1 MIKKAS
7 PADIPSL
14 VALLNSAYRGEA
26 SKKGWTSE
34 ADKIEGDIRTDE
46 SQLQELMQTTGAAFF
61 KYIDDSGNIG
71 GCVFLQKLG
80 EKLYLGMLCV
90 SPGLQAKGTGKN
102 IMTVAEEYARQ
113 KECTAIFMRVF
124 SFRHE
129 LISWYE
135 KQGYYKT
142 GEIVAFENS
151 PYGTASEKLEFLIME
166 KRVSLHNQSR

>member
-7 PADIPSL
+7 SSDIPAL

-26 SKKGWTSE
+26 SKQGWTSE

-46 SQLQELMQTTGAAFF
+46 DQLQELMQTPNAVFLKYTGN
-61 KYIDDSGNIG
+61 SGNIV
-71 GCVFLQKLG
+71 GCVFLHKRE

-90 SPGLQAKGTGKN
+90 SPVVQAKGVGKKL
-102 IMTVAEEYARQ
+102 MTAAEGYARQ
-113 KECTAIFMRVF
+113 ENCPAIFMRVF

-129 LISWYE
+129 LIRWYE

-142 GEIVAFENS
+142 GEINPFENS
-151 PYGTASEKLEFLIME
+151 RYGTATEKLEFLIME
-166 KRVSLHNQSR
+166 KKIRPA